1 MLRAAGRIQALLCP
15 PLTLKPSR
23 LGKTL
28 WILTTSSL
36 EPGSWKHFLAFTSF
50 SVVSGVILYC
60 IP

>member
-1 MLRAAGRIQALLCP
+1 MP